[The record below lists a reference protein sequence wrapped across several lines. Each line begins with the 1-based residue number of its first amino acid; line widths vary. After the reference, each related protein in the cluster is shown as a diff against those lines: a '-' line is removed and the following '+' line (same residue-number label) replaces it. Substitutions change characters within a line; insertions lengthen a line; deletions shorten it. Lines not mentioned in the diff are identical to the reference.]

1 MEELSRMDL
10 LPSFK
15 RSVKIGAVTSYDRT
29 EGNDDGFSGKYSF
42 VRKEGEH
49 LVLADLT
56 GPGCIYRIH
65 TPTPTDDPLEF
76 YFDGEATPRL
86 SVPFRKLFSGEVY
99 PFVRPI
105 VDAAAG
111 GFTSYVPIPFAK
123 SCKVV
128 LRGKHLQF
136 YDLNYATF
144 PKDAP
149 IKSFDPKA
157 VTAQSVE
164 AAKSVFSYDAS
175 ADLTSLNVPPGSKLR
190 KHEIDRTLAAGK
202 TITLFKTDRPGRIA
216 ALRLGPAD
224 SFTSKARD
232 ILLRITWDNDKQPAV
247 LCPAGDFFGYGWGKP
262 AMASRLAGTRD
273 GMNYSYLPMPFDK
286 AAKVEL
292 ISLRES
298 GAPVSIRGEVVTAD
312 VGRRATEGKFY
323 AVWRRENPTVNGKPF
338 TFLDTKGRGHI
349 VGLALQSQGMASGST
364 PFFEG
369 DDITTIDGEMVIHG
383 TGSEDFFNGGWY
395 DVPGRWDSPVAR
407 ALSGCMLYQKHLGRT
422 GAYRFML
429 GDAYSYRK
437 SILQTIEHGPERNEP
452 ITDYTGVTYL
462 YSEGR
467 PAAEFRIPTKSEREV
482 VDLKHIVFAA
492 HWGVPI
498 RAFAFN
504 EATLTR
510 KEVPAGVAKTRVL
523 SLRAKGEDFFGSPFV
538 SLTCELPAAGKYK
551 VHVEVVKGPEQGVVQ
566 LFQDESPVG
575 PAIDLYSE
583 KPVVANLYLGEVQAA
598 EGANDLMFKVT
609 GKNAASKA
617 LGFDLMNIICVKS

>member
-1 MEELSRMDL
+1 
-10 LPSFK
+10 
-15 RSVKIGAVTSYDRT
+15 
-29 EGNDDGFSGKYSF
+29 
-42 VRKEGEH
+42 
-49 LVLADLT
+49 
-56 GPGCIYRIH
+56 
-65 TPTPTDDPLEF
+65 
-76 YFDGEATPRL
+76 
-86 SVPFRKLFSGEVY
+86 
-99 PFVRPI
+99 
-105 VDAAAG
+105 
-111 GFTSYVPIPFAK
+111 
-123 SCKVV
+123 
-128 LRGKHLQF
+128 
-136 YDLNYATF
+136 
-144 PKDAP
+144 
-149 IKSFDPKA
+149 
-157 VTAQSVE
+157 
-164 AAKSVFSYDAS
+164 
-175 ADLTSLNVPPGSKLR
+175 
-190 KHEIDRTLAAGK
+190 
-202 TITLFKTDRPGRIA
+202 
-216 ALRLGPAD
+216 
-224 SFTSKARD
+224 
-232 ILLRITWDNDKQPAV
+232 
-247 LCPAGDFFGYGWGKP
+247 
-262 AMASRLAGTRD
+262 
-273 GMNYSYLPMPFDK
+273 MNYCYLPMPFDR

-292 ISLRES
+292 ISLREG

-323 AVWRRENPTVNGKPF
+323 AVWRRENPTVIGKPF
-338 TFLDTKGRGHI
+338 MFLDTNGRGHI
-349 VGLALQSQGMASGST
+349 VGLALQSQGMASGTT

-369 DDITTIDGEMVIHG
+369 DDITTIDDEMVIHG

-467 PAAEFRIPTKSEREV
+467 PAAEFKIPTKSEREV

-510 KEVPAGVAKTRVL
+510 KEVPAGDGKTRVL
-523 SLRAKGEDFFGSPFV
+523 SLRAKGEDFFGAPFV

-583 KPVVANLYLGEVQAA
+583 KPVLANVYLGEVQSA